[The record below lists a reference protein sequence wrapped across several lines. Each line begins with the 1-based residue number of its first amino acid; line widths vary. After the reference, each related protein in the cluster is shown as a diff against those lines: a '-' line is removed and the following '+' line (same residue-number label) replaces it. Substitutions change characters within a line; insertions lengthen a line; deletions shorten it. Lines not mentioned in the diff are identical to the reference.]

1 MVSLNMY
8 CERDR
13 EMPLA
18 TCTCS
23 VTVVRLCSV
32 TNTFTFNYCSNELHL
47 LEVMLW
53 GGCISIPDK
62 SVTKGSLARDA
73 DGRRH
78 GASAPRSRALIHI
91 SPSNPNTQ

>member
-8 CERDR
+8 CVRDR

-62 SVTKGSLARDA
+62 SVTNGSLSRRMRACRA
-73 DGRRH
+73 GRPLH
-78 GASAPRSRALIHI
+78 APGL
-91 SPSNPNTQ
+91 